1 MKMKPSLV
9 LLLWAAL
16 APGTSAQSQPTI
28 IRAASAFDG
37 TGRTIPN
44 PTIVVRDGKI
54 VTVES
59 GGTPVAPKRGTR
71 EGGQPATYDLG
82 GLTILPGLIDTHVHL
97 DTHFGADG
105 RATSRGETP
114 QQSILYE
121 AENAYITLMAGF
133 TTVQSIGSPLDVDV
147 RAAIARGLMP
157 GPRLLTSIR
166 PVNEDTG
173 TPNEIRAFVRK
184 VKVDGADLL
193 KLFAS
198 KSSREGGG
206 QTMTDAQIQ
215 AACGEAKAVGLRSW
229 VHAHSPSSIRAAT
242 LAGCTAVTHG
252 SQATESELKLMQ
264 EHGTYFEPNIGLVS
278 QNYLENKSRYLGIGN
293 FNEEGFAFTEKG
305 IPMKRE
311 MFKRALAV
319 GGLKLLMGTD
329 AGAGAHGR
337 SAEEII
343 YRVQIAG
350 QPARDALRDTTSLNA
365 QSLNLSD
372 RLGTIAPGFE
382 ADLIAVD
389 GDPMKDITALR
400 RVAFVMRGGKVY
412 KNIRNR

>member
-1 MKMKPSLV
+1 MLV
-9 LLLWAAL
+9 PVLWAAL
-16 APGTSAQSQPTI
+16 TAVAAAQNQAAV
-28 IRAASAFDG
+28 IRGASAFDG
-37 TGRTIPN
+37 KGRVIPN
-44 PTIVVRDGKI
+44 ATIVVRDGKI
-54 VTVES
+54 ASVDS
-59 GGTPVAPKRGTR
+59 GGTAA
-71 EGGQPATYDLG
+71 ATYDLR

-105 RATSRGETP
+105 RATTGGETP
-114 QQSILYE
+114 PQSILYE

-133 TTVQSIGSPLDVDV
+133 TTVQSIGSPLDIDV
-147 RAAIARGLMP
+147 RAAIARGVVP

-166 PVNEDTG
+166 PINETSGSPD
-173 TPNEIRAFVRK
+173 EIRAFVRK
-184 VKVDGADLL
+184 LKADGADLV

-215 AACGEAKAVGLRSW
+215 AACAEAKTVGLRTW
-229 VHAHSPSSIRAAT
+229 VHAHSPSSVRAAT

-252 SQATESELKLMQ
+252 SQVTDAELKLMQ

-278 QNYLENKSRYLGIGN
+278 QNYLENKSRYFGIGN

-311 MFKRALAV
+311 MFKRALTV
-319 GGLKLLMGTD
+319 NGLKLLMGTD

-343 YRVQIAG
+343 YRVQVAG
-350 QPARDALRDTTSLNA
+350 QSARDALRDTTSLNA
-365 QSLNLSD
+365 QSLNLGD
-372 RLGTIAPGFE
+372 RIGSIAPGFE

-389 GDPMKDITALR
+389 GDPLKDITALR
-400 RVAFVMRGGKVY
+400 RVVFVMKGGKVY
-412 KNIRNR
+412 KNVPRL

>member
-1 MKMKPSLV
+1 MSNRK
-9 LLLWAAL
+9 LLLPVLWTAL
-16 APGTSAQSQPTI
+16 TAVATAQDPAI
-28 IRAASAFDG
+28 VIRGASAFDG
-37 TGRTIPN
+37 RGRVIPN
-44 PTIVVRDGKI
+44 ATIVVRDGKI
-54 VTVES
+54 ASVES
-59 GGTPVAPKRGTR
+59 GGAAA
-71 EGGQPATYDLG
+71 ATYDLKG
-82 GLTILPGLIDTHVHL
+82 FTILPGLIDTHVHL

-147 RAAIARGLMP
+147 RAAIARGVVP

-166 PVNEDTG
+166 PINEDSG
-173 TPNEIRAFVRK
+173 TPDEIRAFVRK
-184 VKVDGADLL
+184 LKADGADLV

-198 KSSREGGG
+198 KSSREGGA

-215 AACGEAKAVGLRSW
+215 AACAEAKAVGLRTW
-229 VHAHSPSSIRAAT
+229 VHAHSPSSVRAAT
-242 LAGCTAVTHG
+242 LAGCTTVTHG
-252 SQATESELKLMQ
+252 SQVTDAELKLMQ

-278 QNYLENKSRYLGIGN
+278 QNYLENKSRYFGIGN
-293 FNEEGFAFTEKG
+293 FNEEGFAVTEKG

-311 MFKRALAV
+311 MFKRALTV
-319 GGLKLLMGTD
+319 TGLKLLMGTD

-343 YRVQIAG
+343 YRVQVAG
-350 QPARDALRDTTSLNA
+350 QAARDALRDTTSLNA
-365 QSLNLSD
+365 QSLNLGD
-372 RLGTIAPGFE
+372 RIGSIAPAFE

-400 RVAFVMRGGKVY
+400 RVVFVMKAGKIY
-412 KNIRNR
+412 KNVPRL